1 MQLQWLTALFGGY
14 EVARYVHFTQVSIAY
29 SHLGLYAFFTMV
41 MFGSMY
47 YIVPRLVGREW
58 RYATLIKLHFWSSA
72 YGVGLMVLMLLIGG
86 FVQGTDLN
94 DPSLPFTESTQS
106 VLPYLRGRSLS
117 GILLTVSHFVFAFHF
132 GLMLFGLGR
141 TASLPTFLNPLE
153 PEPGGTH

>member
-1 MQLQWLTALFGGY
+1 
-14 EVARYVHFTQVSIAY
+14 
-29 SHLGLYAFFTMV
+29 
-41 MFGSMY
+41 
-47 YIVPRLVGREW
+47 
-58 RYATLIKLHFWSSA
+58 LIRLHFWSSA

-86 FVQGTDLN
+86 LAQGTDLN
-94 DPSLPFTESTQS
+94 DSSLPFTESTQS